1 VLLSQVILSPTFPFL
16 CIPKDPVPEVV
27 VNKITYPV
35 MDTQEEECAANNE
48 KLELEWDYNLEVDIN
63 RDFACVY
70 ADGLLYKK
78 IPGNKMTTTEGKAI
92 EDIRPSLSVG
102 SKAVRL
108 VSQLTF
114 DDKSET
120 DKFDAKSGVSVTSCG
135 AGLKCL
141 KRDATIYHT
150 HKSSGIYCDDETL
163 RGENG
168 KGYRGCQTKTRGGY
182 TCQSWSKQSPHAHGD
197 ITPQSKP
204 NDDLESNYCR
214 NPGGRGGVYDLV
226 LYYK

>member
-1 VLLSQVILSPTFPFL
+1 MTE
-16 CIPKDPVPEVV
+16 PK
-27 VNKITYPV
+27 
-35 MDTQEEECAANNE
+35 
-48 KLELEWDYNLEVDIN
+48 
-63 RDFACVY
+63 
-70 ADGLLYKK
+70 
-78 IPGNKMTTTEGKAI
+78 GKAI

-114 DDKSET
+114 DDKAET
-120 DKFDAKSGVSVTSCG
+120 DKFVAKSGVSVTSCG

-141 KRDATIYHT
+141 KRDNSIWHPISQSYEY
-150 HKSSGIYCDDETL
+150 SGIHCDETL

-204 NDDLESNYCR
+204 NDGLESNNYCR
-214 NPGGRGGVYDLV
+214 NPGGEGESTIWCYTTNEKKLV
-226 LYYK
+226 INSTIIIRFDIIL